1 MQSPDMSIMSWRLI
15 NIACISA
22 AIVQLGFI
30 LESFIKPT
38 LLNTSVKEID
48 LQDIDFPIEIKICAQ
63 PGFNETALE
72 EMGYEEGIWSYFY
85 GKSRFNS
92 SSTHSLDGHSIIGWA
107 GHTADFGVKS
117 SVEEVLNKMRNHRI
131 KDIINSGKIQ
141 FRSGKYQNVSMEQ
154 FHLAD
159 RVNYPHNCFRLNLT
173 FLNEI
178 QEDRINTLEIY
189 FNANKT
195 QRIQLDFHGGSMIAN
210 RDIYDDTFG
219 TTGDAIVL
227 DEPGTYHKY
236 AVEISGNS
244 YLEDDTSKKCRDY
257 PNSEYASYKECDD
270 QYMRDICKRVG
281 LAPVW
286 LFEDF
291 SQVTQKAVIDDTT
304 GLDRITL
311 LRVKLLLF
319 R

>member
-1 MQSPDMSIMSWRLI
+1 MHCPDMSIMSCRLI
-15 NIACISA
+15 NIACILA
-22 AIVQLGFI
+22 ATIQLGFI

-72 EMGYEEGIWSYFY
+72 EMGYEEGIWSYFK

-92 SSTHSLDGHSIIGWA
+92 SIIGWA

-131 KDIINSGKIQ
+131 KDIINRSKVK
-141 FRSGKYQNVSMEQ
+141 FRSGKYQNVSKEQ

-178 QEDRINTLEIY
+178 QEDRINTLEIH
-189 FNANKT
+189 FNATKT
-195 QRIQLDFHGGSMIAN
+195 HRIQVDFHGGSMIAN

-219 TTGDAIVL
+219 TTGDAIVV
-227 DEPGTYHKY
+227 EKPGTYYKY

-244 YLEDDTSKKCRDY
+244 YVEEDTSKKCRDY

-270 QYMRDICKRVG
+270 QYMRDICKKVG

-291 SQVTQKAVIDDTT
+291 SQVTQKAVIDDTA

-311 LRVKLLLF
+311 LRVKL
-319 R
+319 